1 MKTVLAKKETLGY
14 MGDAGQFA
22 LVRRIMNDK
31 REFTKVVDF
40 LNYAAF
46 TEPTLSVVVKMMKD
60 HYDEYGDVLT
70 LKDVEFYLKERA
82 KTAEEANTFKAAVLK
97 LKPTELEFKDP
108 DRDKERKEEDGDE
121 TAYNLAIQRLKTL
134 EIKRIISNAATYFK
148 DNVYTVNKAASII
161 EEIEHID
168 KNGKSDDTLNAAELF
183 QEVIDA
189 GKTLRVPTGIDEID
203 AAMNGGLP
211 RGSVGLIIAGTGVG
225 KTTLGSIMVLK
236 AAMAGQRVLHL
247 FFEDTVHDIGKKY
260 YAALTGR
267 YCNEYET
274 NDPYKKEILTK
285 EVMGVP
291 EFAAALSRIIPK
303 RMDNGLDGI
312 DNIINYIRR
321 LIATGW
327 KPDMIMLDYLS
338 CVRLSSDSRLAA
350 DKEYQLLEKVMKRIE
365 GFAQKEEI
373 AFWTEQQ
380 TNRDAFK
387 GKQEEQKSGLRMTSY
402 ERLSSVQG
410 SFRLVQPASF
420 TLYIDRS
427 DDDRINLFMD
437 KCRGC
442 QPTAWINV
450 LMKNGNCQLDLKDD
464 CGTPAGFDPDKEFII
479 INN

>member
-1 MKTVLAKKETLGY
+1 MKSTLAQKDTLGY
-14 MGDAGQFA
+14 MGYDGQFA
-22 LVRRIMNDK
+22 VVRRLIEDK
-31 REFTKVVDF
+31 REFTKVVGF
-40 LNYAAF
+40 LNPAAF
-46 TEPTLSVVVKMMKD
+46 TEPTLAIIVKLLKD
-60 HYDEYGDVLT
+60 NYDEYGDVLSY
-70 LKDVEFYLKERA
+70 KDIEFRLKEKAR
-82 KTAEEANTFKAAVLK
+82 TPEEAGEYKKAMMQ
-97 LKPTELEFKDP
+97 LKPTVDP
-108 DRDKERKEEDGDE
+108 NNDDREGERKDENGEE

-134 EIKRIISNAATYFK
+134 EIKRIIGNAVAYFKEKPYSVEKAATL
-148 DNVYTVNKAASII
+148 I
-161 EEIEHID
+161 EEIEAID
-168 KNGKSDDTLNAAELF
+168 KNGKSDETLNAEELF

-189 GKTLRVPTGIDEID
+189 GKTLRVPTGIKELDS
-203 AAMNGGLP
+203 AMNGGLP

-225 KTTLGSIMVLK
+225 KTTLGSIMVMK
-236 AAMAGQRVLHL
+236 AALAGQRVLHL
-247 FFEDTVHDIGKKY
+247 FFEDTRTDIGKKY
-260 YAALTGR
+260 YATLTGR

-274 NDPYKKEILTK
+274 NDPDMKEKLTK
-285 EVMGVP
+285 EIMGVP
-291 EFAAALSRIIPK
+291 EYRAALRRIIPK

-365 GFAQKEEI
+365 GFAQREGI

-387 GKQEEQKSGLRMTSY
+387 GKQEERKSGIQMTGW

-420 TLYIDRS
+420 TLYLDRS
-427 DDDRINLFMD
+427 SDDMVNLFMD

-442 QPTAWINV
+442 QPTAWLNV
-450 LMKNGNCQLDLKDD
+450 LMNNGNCQLDMSDVPS
-464 CGTPAGFDPDKEFII
+464 TFDPDKAFTFSMD
-479 INN
+479 NDA